1 MRNPPRN
8 NPPYDSPTGRHS
20 ALRFF
25 FCPVF
30 RAAGLFPSPPVPLRF
45 TRRPYRHQLSRH
57 KGLYSGGWPPDPP
70 HHTFSPPFSF
80 ALLFPDTSPPGAPSA
95 AFFAIAPIGCPLFA
109 GSPDV
114 GLCFSRRSLS
124 SPLRT
129 FSPPF
134 SFAFLFPDASSP
146 GALSAAFFAIAPIEC
161 PLSAR
166 FPDVGL
172 CFSRWSL
179 RTSHSPCLPGRICM
193 HSAFPI
199 LRQFIGRAL
208 SVLCSVPAPSAP
220 SHSHRPFC
228 PSVSALRQPIPGR
241 TKKQRMSKTS
251 AVFQL

>member
-30 RAAGLFPSPPVPLRF
+30 QAAGLFPCPCSPPICRAHPA
-45 TRRPYRHQLSRH
+45 HQLSRH
-57 KGLYSGGWPPDPP
+57 KGLYFGGWPPDPP

-80 ALLFPDTSPPGAPSA
+80 ALLFPGTSPPGAPSA
-95 AFFAIAPIGCPLFA
+95 PFFAIALIGRPLSA

-134 SFAFLFPDASSP
+134 PFAFLFLGTSACTAPSPFSASSS
-146 GALSAAFFAIAPIEC
+146 G
-161 PLSAR
+161 
-166 FPDVGL
+166 
-172 CFSRWSL
+172 
-179 RTSHSPCLPGRICM
+179 TPCL
-193 HSAFPI
+193 SF
-199 LRQFIGRAL
+199 
-208 SVLCSVPAPSAP
+208 CSVPAPSAP
-220 SHSHRPFC
+220 SHSHHSYCLRPAPANPRTHKKTADVLDIRCF
-228 PSVSALRQPIPGR
+228 SVVIQIRIRRAASRIQSGR
-241 TKKQRMSKTS
+241 T
-251 AVFQL
+251 